1 MTAATQAQQGRKEF
15 TDEERAAIKAKSAK
29 DFQGRALAIELGEP
43 INTTVVVAPFDRPAY
58 AAHMVAMAADR
69 QTGLSAALMDRLL
82 WPGLVELDALN
93 RKWPALA
100 GKVARALEE
109 EARQHSPDG
118 TIAPLDAARPPAGLS
133 ASEAAVLVASA
144 GAQSLLVVT
153 EPDPADMC
161 CVMQAPDPGTWI
173 AACAAYDDAVRA
185 GRDTIAA
192 TEPYVFAAVKWSAQP
207 LRGGD
212 GVLDRWPAVYFAL
225 WTAFK
230 QSGGSAARARTF
242 RL

>member
-1 MTAATQAQQGRKEF
+1 MTTPERKEF
-15 TDEERAAIKAKSAK
+15 TAEETAAIKAKAAK
-29 DFQGRALAIELGEP
+29 DFQGRAMAVELSEP
-43 INTTVVVAPFDRPAY
+43 INATVVVAPFDRAAY

-93 RKWPALA
+93 RRWPALA

-118 TIAPLDAARPPAGLS
+118 TVAPLDPARPPAGLS
-133 ASEAAVLVASA
+133 ASEAAALVASA

-161 CVMQAPDPGTWI
+161 CVIQSPMMRRKIWQFRPK
-173 AACAAYDDAVRA
+173 R
-185 GRDTIAA
+185 
-192 TEPYVFAAVKWSAQP
+192 
-207 LRGGD
+207 LRHG
-212 GVLDRWPAVYFAL
+212 LP
-225 WTAFK
+225 
-230 QSGGSAARARTF
+230 
-242 RL
+242 